1 MNNFKFLLTPLP
13 EIIRLFIKKGSFL
26 KLNYDLDDANVNLVT
41 RINKNAAINYLQNT
55 ILSRET
61 RTDRVSSF
69 LQQNLN
75 ENNDITLNFNI
86 DPTSENIIKSLKSL
100 YVASSGELKTN
111 FIFDDNENPNFIQN
125 DPMKTCMRRF
135 VDGLLTDDVWVST
148 F

>member
-1 MNNFKFLLTPLP
+1 M
-13 EIIRLFIKKGSFL
+13 KKGSFF

-41 RINKNAAINYLQNT
+41 RLNKDAAINYLQNT

-86 DPTSENIIKSLKSL
+86 DPTSNNINESLKNL
-100 YVASSGELKTN
+100 YVASSGELNTN
-111 FIFDDNENPNFIQN
+111 FI
-125 DPMKTCMRRF
+125 KK
-135 VDGLLTDDVWVST
+135 
-148 F
+148 